1 MERQEKFFNEV
12 DQDKK
17 GILDCEQY
25 KMFRKKQDDWE
36 TENFGGSNNYSEED
50 MEILFKHT

>member
-1 MERQEKFFNEV
+1 
-12 DQDKK
+12 
-17 GILDCEQY
+17 
-25 KMFRKKQDDWE
+25 MFRKKQDDWE